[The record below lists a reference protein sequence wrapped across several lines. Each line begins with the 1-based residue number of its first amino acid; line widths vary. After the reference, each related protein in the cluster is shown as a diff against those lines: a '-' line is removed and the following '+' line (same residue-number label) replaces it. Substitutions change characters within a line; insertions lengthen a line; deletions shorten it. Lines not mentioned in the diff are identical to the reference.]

1 MRDALT
7 FDDLPG
13 WTFVPV
19 EVSPGQWRVDGV
31 SGDERSV
38 SRSGTDVELLLVEC
52 ADDARNLP
60 PLAST

>member
-1 MRDALT
+1 MQDALT

-31 SGDERSV
+31 SADERSV

-60 PLAST
+60 PI

>member
-1 MRDALT
+1 MPDALT

-31 SGDERSV
+31 HLDGRSV
-38 SRSGTDVELLLVEC
+38 SRAGCDVELLLVES
-52 ADDARNLP
+52 ADDARNQP
-60 PLAST
+60 QPSDT

>member
-1 MRDALT
+1 MQDALT

-31 SGDERSV
+31 SDDERSV

-60 PLAST
+60 PI

>member
-1 MRDALT
+1 MQDALT

-31 SGDERSV
+31 SDDERSV

-60 PLAST
+60 PRSAA